1 MKVEDRQVQIMKK
14 PPAIR
19 AINHNNQITEKKK
32 EWIVCLL
39 LIKKDNSQIKVTWS
53 KLIQKCNNFKS

>member
-14 PPAIR
+14 PPTIR

-32 EWIVCLL
+32 NGLSACC
-39 LIKKDNSQIKVTWS
+39 S
-53 KLIQKCNNFKS
+53 